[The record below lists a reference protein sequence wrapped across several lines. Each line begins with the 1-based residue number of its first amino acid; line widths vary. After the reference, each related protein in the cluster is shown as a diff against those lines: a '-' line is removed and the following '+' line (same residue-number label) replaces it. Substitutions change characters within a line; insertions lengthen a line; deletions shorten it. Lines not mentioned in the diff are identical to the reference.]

1 MLERKQNGSVRAKVR
16 ALAFGECTPD
26 NKAAV
31 RAFLEVQKKGVG
43 GGGGGGGGRRRR
55 RRERI
60 KKGKGK
66 GCNQHLALK
75 KE

>member
-1 MLERKQNGSVRAKVR
+1 MLERKQNESVRAKVR

-31 RAFLEVQKKGVG
+31 RAFLKVQKKGVG
-43 GGGGGGGGRRRR
+43 GGGGGRR

-60 KKGKGK
+60 KKGKKEREGLPAH
-66 GCNQHLALK
+66 QHLALK